1 MSSEEPKQVES
12 ERIPV
17 HTKKPDCLLCK
28 SNKELFGSTMVVCYQ
43 EKSASPVAG
52 EQTRRF

>member
-1 MSSEEPKQVES
+1 MSSEEPKQEAS
-12 ERIPV
+12 ARIPT
-17 HTKKPDCLLCK
+17 HTKKTDCPLCK